1 MIISGFDNEK
11 NIVKSIDGLQFRQ
24 LNDNLKKFIKELSPE
39 ITDND
44 ILKANALG
52 GIYKRDLEIIFNNKS
67 IRY

>member
-24 LNDNLKKFIKELSPE
+24 LNDNLKKFIKELFPE

>member
-24 LNDNLKKFIKELSPE
+24 LNDNLKKFIKELFPE

-52 GIYKRDLEIIFNNKS
+52 GIYKRDLEIIF
-67 IRY
+67 